1 MSQPKKGGW
10 MAVLSVMKIEGDP
23 DDLIARMQAAI
34 DPVAARKAPLYGGIS
49 STVVRLDD
57 GIKIFNLWQ
66 TEEGRHQMAADPEV
80 QSALRAGGFPEPK
93 FTGYEVI
100 STRSAVD
107 GAKELAYRLADE
119 VWTQHKLEVIDELI
133 ASDFVG
139 YSPTDGEFRGPAGF
153 RQLVERYVTA
163 FPNATMRITE
173 IVAEGDMVATHWTA
187 TGTHTGALMGLA
199 PTGRDV
205 TVEGTT
211 FDRIREGKFV
221 EGHGL
226 FDALGMLQQIGAV
239 PAGAPAPA

>member
-1 MSQPKKGGW
+1 

-23 DDLIARMQAAI
+23 DDLIARMQTAI
-34 DPVAARKAPLYGGIS
+34 DPIAARKGPQYGGIS

-80 QSALRAGGFPEPK
+80 QGALRDAGFPEPS
-93 FTGYEVI
+93 FTGYEVVW
-100 STRSAVD
+100 TRSAID
-107 GAKELAYRLADE
+107 GAKELAHRIADE
-119 VWTQHKLEVIDELI
+119 VWTQHKLEVIDEVI

-153 RQLVERYVTA
+153 RQLVERYTSA
-163 FPNATMRITE
+163 FPNSSMRIGR
-173 IVAEGDMVATHWTA
+173 IVAEGDMIATHWTA
-187 TGTHTGALMGLA
+187 TGTHTGELMGIA

-205 TVEGTT
+205 TVEGVQ
-211 FDRIREGKFV
+211 FDRIREGKIV
-221 EGHGL
+221 ESHGL
-226 FDALGMLQQIGAV
+226 FDALGLLQQIGAV

>member
-1 MSQPKKGGW
+1 

-23 DDLIARMQAAI
+23 DDLIARMETTI
-34 DPVAARKAPLYGGIS
+34 DPVAARKGPHYGGIS

-80 QSALRAGGFPEPK
+80 QAALREAGFPEPS
-93 FTGYEVI
+93 FTGYEVVW
-100 STRSAVD
+100 TRSAIE
-107 GAKELAYRLADE
+107 GAKQLAHRIADE
-119 VWTQHKLEVIDELI
+119 VWTQHKLDVIDEVI

-139 YSPTDGEFRGPAGF
+139 ISPTDGEFRGPAGF
-153 RQLVERYVTA
+153 RQLVERYISA

-173 IVAEGDMVATHWTA
+173 SVAEGDMIASHWTA
-187 TGTHTGALMGLA
+187 TGTHTGELMGIA

-205 TVEGTT
+205 TVEGTQ
-211 FDRIREGKFV
+211 FDRIRDGKIV
-221 EGHGL
+221 ESHGL
-226 FDALGMLQQIGAV
+226 FDALGLLQQIGAV

>member
-1 MSQPKKGGW
+1 

-23 DDLIARMQAAI
+23 DDLIARMQTAI
-34 DPVAARKAPLYGGIS
+34 DPVAARKGPHYGGIS

-80 QSALRAGGFPEPK
+80 QAALREAGFPEPS
-93 FTGYEVI
+93 FTGYEVVW
-100 STRSAVD
+100 TRSAID
-107 GAKELAYRLADE
+107 GAKELAQRIADE
-119 VWTQHKLEVIDELI
+119 VWTQHKLDVIDEVI

-139 YSPTDGEFRGPAGF
+139 ISPTDGEFRGPAGF
-153 RQLVERYVTA
+153 RQLVERYISA

-173 IVAEGDMVATHWTA
+173 SVAEGDMIASHWTA
-187 TGTHTGALMGLA
+187 TGTHTGELMGIA

-205 TVEGTT
+205 TVEGTQ
-211 FDRIREGKFV
+211 FDRIRDGKIV
-221 EGHGL
+221 ESHGL
-226 FDALGMLQQIGAV
+226 FDALGLLQQIGAV

>member
-1 MSQPKKGGW
+1 

-23 DDLIARMQAAI
+23 DDLVARMQAAI
-34 DPVAARKAPLYGGIS
+34 DPVAARKGPLYGGIS

-66 TEEGRHQMAADPEV
+66 TEEGRQQMAADPEV
-80 QSALRAGGFPEPK
+80 QSALRAAGFPEPK
-93 FTGYEVI
+93 FTGYEVVWM
-100 STRSAVD
+100 RSAID
-107 GAKELAYRLADE
+107 RSKELARRLADE
-119 VWTQHKLEVIDELI
+119 VWTQHKLEVIDEVI

-153 RQLVERYVTA
+153 RQLVERYMSA
-163 FPNATMRITE
+163 FPNAAMRVNYSI
-173 IVAEGDMVATHWTA
+173 AEGDMVATHWTA
-187 TGTHTGALMGLA
+187 TGTHTGALMGIA

-205 TVEGTT
+205 TVEGIT
-211 FDRIREGKFV
+211 FDRVREGKVV
-221 EGHGL
+221 ESRGL

>member
-1 MSQPKKGGW
+1 

-34 DPVAARKAPLYGGIS
+34 DPVAARKGPLYGGIS

-80 QSALRAGGFPEPK
+80 QSALRSAGFPEPD
-93 FTGYEVI
+93 FTGYEVVW
-100 STRSAVD
+100 TRSAID
-107 GAKELAYRLADE
+107 GGKELAQRLVDE
-119 VWTQHKLEVIDELI
+119 VWTQHKLEVIDEVI

-153 RQLVERYVTA
+153 RQLVERYTSA
-163 FPNATMRITE
+163 FPNSAMRITQ
-173 IVAEGDMVATHWTA
+173 IVAEGDMIATHWTA
-187 TGTHTGALMGLA
+187 MGTHTGELMGIP

-205 TVEGTT
+205 TVEGIQ
-211 FDRIREGKFV
+211 FDRIREGKIV
-221 EGHGL
+221 ESHGL
-226 FDALGMLQQIGAV
+226 FDALGLLQQIGAV
-239 PAGAPAPA
+239 PVGAPATA